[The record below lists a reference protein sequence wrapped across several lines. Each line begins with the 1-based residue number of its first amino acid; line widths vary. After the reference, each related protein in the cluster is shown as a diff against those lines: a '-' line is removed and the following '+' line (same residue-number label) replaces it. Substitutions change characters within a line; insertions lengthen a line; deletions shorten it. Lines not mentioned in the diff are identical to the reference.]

1 MKYLLTI
8 ILVSTLAMPVY
19 PQTKPKTKQSEST
32 PTQKE
37 IEALMK
43 EAQQEMENLDPETKR
58 MLDSMGMKLPSFQ
71 NLPAMT
77 DQQLAEAATED
88 GRLFPSRKANLIA
101 RLPNK
106 TLSNSELASFV
117 KTTNVSIAGLI
128 TPKSKA
134 LADKTANALKND
146 PHYGG
151 MIASAANGMWILGL
165 KEPALYLM
173 GKATEILP
181 NADNYN
187 NYAAYLT
194 MMGAGHMA
202 IPVLEN
208 LSRVHKKNSTVLN
221 NLGQAWLQLGDINKA
236 TKYLDSAIQVYPH
249 HPQANYSKCL
259 ILESQGKTAEA
270 VAAINRSLKHSV
282 TKSKMDK
289 LAQLEKKQAQPQRF
303 YIPRTYFSVSFNLGV
318 YTAVLPK
325 GYAQG
330 VGTDIQDEWDLARQ
344 QLKEELAGLDA
355 AIRMADKQAKE
366 ELTKIQQK
374 TSRTRVVT
382 FSPHY
387 YRALTAPPPM
397 SLIDEQKFEK
407 EARGGAAYLMEHAS
421 LRSEYWTALEKYHE
435 QHHTNECGELPII
448 TKYIKAINT
457 LNETYRTTNL
467 RAWASDA
474 YASYTYVTSVA
485 PTSGV
490 ALKGI
495 LEIKRDFVSKLLSLN
510 HESYDLPNCVSKT
523 ESKKPVK
530 KKLPD
535 YDKVNCKTASSL
547 YVPLTGQIVIRCNEM
562 DVIFNPTF
570 LPVKASW
577 TEDFNADRIQEASI
591 GVTVKA
597 VDFTVSGK
605 LDDNGN
611 FESGK
616 VTVGK
621 NIKGIDVSV
630 SGEFDPNG
638 FTKGSVDLGVDG
650 ALSVLPKEIK
660 DAAPVDISLKG
671 KLGAGIELGPDGI
684 TDFYVKQNASLDM
697 AASIEAD
704 FKNSGDEATGFIN
717 EIVNGAD
724 VQINA
729 PKVTTGASISADNRV
744 GVNSGFSGSIK
755 GKFSSLTVK

>member
-1 MKYLLTI
+1 M
-8 ILVSTLAMPVY
+8 ILVSMLVLPVHS
-19 PQTKPKTKQSEST
+19 QTKPKSKESESA

-37 IEALMK
+37 IEALMR

-71 NLPAMT
+71 NLPAMS
-77 DQQLAEAATED
+77 DQQLAEAARED
-88 GRLFPSRKANLIA
+88 GRLFPSKKTNLIA
-101 RLPNK
+101 KLPKK

-117 KTTNVSIAGLI
+117 KTTNASISGLI
-128 TPKSKA
+128 TAKSKE
-134 LADKTANALKND
+134 LADKTANAFKND

-151 MIASAANGMWILGL
+151 MIASTANGMWILGL

-173 GKATEILP
+173 GKATEVLP

-202 IPVLEN
+202 IPVLET
-208 LSRVHKKNSTVLN
+208 LSRAHKKNSTILN
-221 NLGQAWLQLGDINKA
+221 NLGQAWLQLGDVDKA
-236 TKYLDSAIQVYPH
+236 TRYLDSAIQVYPY

-270 VAAINRSLKHSV
+270 IAAINKSLKHSV
-282 TKSKMDK
+282 TKSKQDK
-289 LAQLEKKQAQPQRF
+289 LSQLEKKQTQHQRF
-303 YIPRTYFSVSFNLGV
+303 YIPRTYYSVSFNLGA
-318 YTAVLPK
+318 YTAVLPNR
-325 GYAQG
+325 YAQG
-330 VGTDIQDEWDLARQ
+330 IGTDAQKEWDLARQ
-344 QLKEELAGLDA
+344 QLNEELAGLNA
-355 AIRMADKQAKE
+355 AIRIAEKQAE
-366 ELTKIQQK
+366 QELTRIQK
-374 TSRTRVVT
+374 NTSRTRVVT

-387 YRALTAPPPM
+387 YRALTVPAPM

-407 EARGGAAYLMEHAS
+407 EAREDAAYLMEHAS
-421 LRSEYWTALEKYHE
+421 LRSEFWKALEKDHE
-435 QHHTNECGELPII
+435 QHNTNDCGEVPIVK
-448 TKYIKAINT
+448 KYITAINT
-457 LNETYRTTNL
+457 LNETYRTKKL

-474 YASYTYVTSVA
+474 YAMYNYVTSVA

-495 LEIKRDFVSKLLSLN
+495 LEIKRDFVIKLLSLN
-510 HESYDLPNCVSKT
+510 HESYDLPNCASKT
-523 ESKKPVK
+523 ENKKPVK

-562 DVIFNPTF
+562 NVIFNPTF
-570 LPVKASW
+570 LPVQASW

-591 GVTVKA
+591 GVTIKA

-605 LDDNGN
+605 LDDDGN

-616 VTVGK
+616 LTVGK
-621 NIKGIDVSV
+621 NIRGIDVSV
-630 SGEFDPNG
+630 SGEFDANG
-638 FTKGSVDLGVDG
+638 FTKGSIDLGVDG
-650 ALSVLPKEIK
+650 ALSVLPQSIK

-697 AASIEAD
+697 AASIQAD
-704 FKNSGDEATGFIN
+704 FQNSGEEATGFIN

-724 VQINA
+724 VQIA
-729 PKVTTGASISADNRV
+729 PPKVVTGAAISADNRV
-744 GVNSGFSGSIK
+744 GVNSGFSGRIS